1 VVGILSFAVLKLFK
15 NETNKMLAGA
25 DVTEVAALVAAS
37 MDLSLGR
44 GCDSN
49 GESGNLQQADAFV
62 LKEPGCARDSEEPDE
77 GTAPTLHR
85 DSNGESG
92 VAHLRA
98 GMVERLRAVHDK
110 VCADLQ
116 QADAFVLKEAGC
128 ARDSEEPDEGAT
140 PTLHDPLNKM
150 LAGADVTEAAES
162 MALRSGRGCDSNGE
176 SGDLQQADAFVLKEE
191 AGCVRNSEEPAE
203 GATSTLHDQLPH
215 AKLTLNEYR
224 QRIDACLSWAQEAGA
239 ERVVCLELA
248 QAWLQ
253 SALAHTERNKQ
264 LQSEQRANKSARSL
278 SLLTQ

>member
-1 VVGILSFAVLKLFK
+1 
-15 NETNKMLAGA
+15 
-25 DVTEVAALVAAS
+25 
-37 MDLSLGR
+37 
-44 GCDSN
+44 
-49 GESGNLQQADAFV
+49 
-62 LKEPGCARDSEEPDE
+62 
-77 GTAPTLHR
+77 
-85 DSNGESG
+85 
-92 VAHLRA
+92 
-98 GMVERLRAVHDK
+98 
-110 VCADLQ
+110 
-116 QADAFVLKEAGC
+116 
-128 ARDSEEPDEGAT
+128 
-140 PTLHDPLNKM
+140 
-150 LAGADVTEAAES
+150 

-191 AGCVRNSEEPAE
+191 AGCVRNSEEPDE